1 MTAAII
7 SALEL
12 TFYSHVSVV
21 QKNFLTEITQISK
34 YDYPHSK
41 PLAL

>member
-12 TFYSHVSVV
+12 MFYYVSVV
-21 QKNFLTEITQISK
+21 QKKFLIEITQI
-34 YDYPHSK
+34 
-41 PLAL
+41 

>member
-7 SALEL
+7 SASEL
-12 TFYSHVSVV
+12 TFYYVSVV
-21 QKNFLTEITQISK
+21 QKNFLTEITQILK

-41 PLAL
+41 LLAI